1 MKSFTCKCSEKPC
14 IGSRSSFH
22 YLSRCNQP
30 LQVSFFNCF
39 AHKWIYK
46 LVNSK
51 LQRDNFYSL
60 LSTILLNLLL
70 FFKCVFFEDKVK
82 HEFCNIKKNTTV
94 LFIISS
100 VASFHLGLDF
110 NWIST
115 FWLILFPTLSSSL
128 RSRYLLLWDFCLLW
142 DDSKMDSLFLA

>member
-1 MKSFTCKCSEKPC
+1 MYGFTLIFS
-14 IGSRSSFH
+14 
-22 YLSRCNQP
+22 LSLAMQP
-30 LQVSFFNCF
+30 TPTSVFNGF

-94 LFIISS
+94 LFMISS
-100 VASFHLGLDF
+100 VASFHLWFDLTEFLLFDWFYFQLYPHPWGLATSYHETF
-110 NWIST
+110 VFSEMTLRWIHY
-115 FWLILFPTLSSSL
+115 FL
-128 RSRYLLLWDFCLLW
+128 RNV
-142 DDSKMDSLFLA
+142 